1 MALLARK
8 ARHATSFDVNDIVTL
23 LRDLEPALNRLAAF
37 VSANAREVRG
47 AVPDR
52 ISAVPDRISEAWS
65 DVSDRLRSTVRI
77 NARDMGEE
85 AARMGKGVWHRI
97 EDEVVHRPL
106 VALAIAA
113 GIGFVI
119 GALNHRR

>member
-1 MALLARK
+1 MALFARK
-8 ARHATSFDVNDIVTL
+8 TRHAASFDIDDVVTL
-23 LRDLEPALNRLAAF
+23 LRDLEPILTRLAAF
-37 VSANAREVRG
+37 VSANAREARG
-47 AVPDR
+47 AIPDR
-52 ISAVPDRISEAWS
+52 ISGAWS
-65 DVSDRLRSTVRI
+65 DVSDRLRSTVAYR
-77 NARDMGEE
+77 ARDVGEE

>member
-1 MALLARK
+1 MALFARK

-23 LRDLEPALNRLAAF
+23 LRDLEPILTRLAAF
-37 VSANAREVRG
+37 VSANAREARS
-47 AVPDR
+47 AIPDR
-52 ISAVPDRISEAWS
+52 ISDAWS
-65 DVSDRLRSTVRI
+65 EVSDRVGSTVRYR
-77 NARDMGEE
+77 ARDMGEE
-85 AARMGKGVWHRI
+85 AARVGRGVWYRI

>member
-1 MALLARK
+1 MALFARRT
-8 ARHATSFDVNDIVTL
+8 RHTTSFDVSDIVTL
-23 LRDLEPALNRLAAF
+23 LRDLEPILTRLAVF
-37 VSANAREVRG
+37 VSTNAREARG
-47 AVPDR
+47 A
-52 ISAVPDRISEAWS
+52 IPDRISEAWS
-65 DVSDRLRSTVRI
+65 DVSGRLRSTVRD
-77 NARDMGEE
+77 NARDVSEG
-85 AARMGKGVWHRI
+85 AARMGTGVWHRI

>member
-1 MALLARK
+1 MALLSRRT
-8 ARHATSFDVNDIVTL
+8 RHATSFDVNDIVTL
-23 LRDLEPALNRLAAF
+23 LRDLEPILTRLASY

-47 AVPDR
+47 AIPDR
-52 ISAVPDRISEAWS
+52 VSETWS
-65 DVSDRLRSTVRI
+65 DVSDRLRSTVGYR
-77 NARDMGEE
+77 ARDMGEE

>member
-1 MALLARK
+1 MALLSRT
-8 ARHATSFDVNDIVTL
+8 RHATSFDVSEIGPL
-23 LRDLEPALNRLAAF
+23 LRDLERVLTRLAGF
-37 VSANAREVRG
+37 VSANAREARG
-47 AVPDR
+47 A
-52 ISAVPDRISEAWS
+52 IPDRISEAWS
-65 DVSDRLRSTVRI
+65 DVSDRLRSTVRT

-85 AARMGKGVWHRI
+85 AARMGQGLWHRI

>member
-1 MALLARK
+1 MTLLARK
-8 ARHATSFDVNDIVTL
+8 TRHAASFDLSEIGPL
-23 LRDLEPALNRLAAF
+23 LRDLEPILRRLAAF
-37 VSANAREVRG
+37 ASANAREARS
-47 AVPDR
+47 AIPDR
-52 ISAVPDRISEAWS
+52 LSEAWS
-65 DVSDRLRSTVRI
+65 DVSGRVRS

-85 AARMGKGVWHRI
+85 ATRMSKGVLHRV

>member
-1 MALLARK
+1 MALISRRT
-8 ARHATSFDVNDIVTL
+8 RHTPSFDLSEIAPL
-23 LRDLEPALNRLAAF
+23 LRDLEPILARLAGVVA
-37 VSANAREVRG
+37 ANAREARS
-47 AVPDR
+47 AIPDR
-52 ISAVPDRISEAWS
+52 ISDTWS
-65 DVSDRLRSTVRI
+65 DVSDRVRSTVRYH
-77 NARDMGEE
+77 ARDMGEE

-119 GALNHRR
+119 GALQSRNQ

>member
-1 MALLARK
+1 MALLTRRT
-8 ARHATSFDVNDIVTL
+8 RHATLDVNEVVSL
-23 LRDLEPALNRLAAF
+23 LRDLEPILMRLATY
-37 VSANAREVRG
+37 VSANAREARG
-47 AVPDR
+47 A
-52 ISAVPDRISEAWS
+52 IPDRISEAWS
-65 DVSDRLRSTVRI
+65 DVSDRLRSTVGYR
-77 NARDMGEE
+77 ARDMGAE
-85 AARMGKGVWHRI
+85 AAQMGKGVWHKI